1 MYKRI
6 ADFGGGRI
14 NNLPV
19 YNNDPL
25 TYCLGDNVSQRFN
38 HGSHGDLYGQNSKPC
53 QVFLAQRCAKKW
65 DNICEY
71 AFKPRTNDEYAIR
84 TELLGAGMNQ
94 ISGLSSGD
102 ILLRNTAME
111 KYRIAMANCDLRQ
124 EAFNPM
130 SPASPQITYF
140 TGRYCQPI
148 YAVNPIDIDNDP
160 VMNKLLVNP
169 QIAMD
174 IFRNIKNTMT
184 QAGIISQLNGTRL
197 GQFLK
202 II

>member
-6 ADFGGGRI
+6 SDFGSGGL

-25 TYCLGDNVSQRFN
+25 TYCLGNDISQRFN
-38 HGSHGDLYGQNSKPC
+38 HGSHADLYGQNSKPC

-65 DNICEY
+65 DDICEY
-71 AFKPRTNDEYAIR
+71 ASNPVTNEEFATR

-94 ISGLSSGD
+94 IMGLTSGE

-111 KYRIAMANCDLRQ
+111 KYRVAMANCDLRR
-124 EAFNPM
+124 EPFDPM
-130 SPASPQITYF
+130 CAASPQITYF
-140 TGRYCQPI
+140 TGKYCQSI
-148 YAVNPIDIDNDP
+148 YAVNPVEIDTDP
-160 VMNKLLVNP
+160 VMNKLLLNP
-169 QIAMD
+169 KIAMD
-174 IFRNIKNTMT
+174 IFYNIKNTMIQNGT
-184 QAGIISQLNGTRL
+184 ISQLDGTKL
-197 GQFLK
+197 GKFLK